1 MPPALRHDN
10 RLFLAADP
18 PAPMRGRLAELAR
31 EAAARWG
38 GRAGPEANLPLTL
51 CFLGRVDP
59 AAAEPLAATVRELG
73 ASAHPA
79 AGRITG
85 LAPPPGAGPARLCV
99 AEIADAGGLAEL
111 IALGGALVARAAG
124 RTPGTR
130 PPWPH
135 VTLVRFRRPTPLVA
149 FPSND
154 EQVFVFDRVSLYD
167 AHTVHGGPPR
177 YIPVTGTRLGIVHS
191 P

>member
-1 MPPALRHDN
+1 MPIALRPDN

-18 PAPMRGRLAELAR
+18 PAPMRERLAELAR
-31 EAAARWG
+31 DAAARWG
-38 GRAGPEANLPLTL
+38 GRAVPDINLHLTL

-59 AAAEPLAATVRELG
+59 RAGAALVAAVRELG

-85 LAPPPGAGPARLCV
+85 LAAPPGRGPARLCV
-99 AEIADAGGLAEL
+99 AELADAGGLAEL
-111 IALGGALVARAAG
+111 YARAGPLLFRAAG
-124 RTPGTR
+124 RTPAAGA
-130 PPWPH
+130 PWPH

>member
-1 MPPALRHDN
+1 MPLALRHDN
-10 RLFLAADP
+10 RLFLAAHP

-31 EAAARWG
+31 DAAARWG
-38 GRAGPEANLPLTL
+38 GRAVPDENLHLTL
-51 CFLGRVDP
+51 SFLGRVDP
-59 AAAEPLAATVRELG
+59 AAGRSLAAAVHELG
-73 ASAHPA
+73 ASARPV

-111 IALGGALVARAAG
+111 ITLGEALMSRAAG
-124 RTPGTR
+124 RAPGTR

-135 VTLVRFRRPTPLVA
+135 ITLVRFRRPTPLVA